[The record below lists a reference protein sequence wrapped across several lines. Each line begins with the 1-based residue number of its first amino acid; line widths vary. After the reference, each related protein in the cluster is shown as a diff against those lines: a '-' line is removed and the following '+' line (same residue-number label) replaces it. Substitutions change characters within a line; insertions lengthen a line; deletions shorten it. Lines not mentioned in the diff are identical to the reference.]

1 MKIIIRYSE
10 RFTNLRIVYVKVY
23 KFSDFIQVY
32 YIVSLTFVVLI
43 WLGCFILFAVVSSLD
58 LFITAWSKFYQCE
71 AYYFP
76 LLVFSFREHVY
87 SIQW

>member
-1 MKIIIRYSE
+1 MKIIRRYSE
-10 RFTNLRIVYVKVY
+10 RFTNFRAVYVKVY
-23 KFSDFIQVY
+23 KFSDFIQVC

-43 WLGCFILFAVVSSLD
+43 WLGCFILFAVVSGLD
-58 LFITAWSKFYQCE
+58 LFIMAWSKFYQCE
-71 AYYFP
+71 ANYFP